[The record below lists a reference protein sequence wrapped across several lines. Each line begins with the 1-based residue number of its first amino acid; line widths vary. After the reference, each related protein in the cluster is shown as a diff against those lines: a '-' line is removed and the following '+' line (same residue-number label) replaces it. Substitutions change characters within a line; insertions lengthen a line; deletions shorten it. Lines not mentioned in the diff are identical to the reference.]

1 MRILSEAE
9 MDHVFAGQA
18 TAMVTTNEQTV
29 TVQGFRVTQQSTAGG
44 YWIGG
49 PSFNYDEYS
58 GGNAGGSYH
67 PTYPAVPNAT
77 GPEKLK
83 CIMDSVAVAG
93 ADLRTDY
100 RFAVVN
106 SYAYWNSTNND
117 IRLSQTMIAN
127 PPGYTAINGLTV
139 TPGGSPYVGT
149 SIIYAGAIDGQGSLD
164 YGSYYNTANGAWVA
178 SYNPGVLT
186 PIEQAVMTTAHE
198 ARHQYT
204 NLNPSLL
211 LGPDR
216 EADARGYAIKA
227 LEHFRANP
235 PNCR

>member
-9 MDHVFAGQA
+9 MDHVFAGQS

-29 TVQGFRVTQQSTAGG
+29 TVQGFRVTQPSTAGG

-106 SYAYWNSTNND
+106 SYGYWNSTNND

-127 PPGYTAINGLTV
+127 PPGYAAINGLTV
-139 TPGGSPYVGT
+139 TAGSGSYVGT
-149 SIIYAGAIDGQGSLD
+149 SIIYAGAIDGEGSSLD
-164 YGSYYNTANGAWVA
+164 YGSYYSATGATVN
-178 SYNPGVLT
+178 SYYPGVLT
-186 PIEQAVMTTAHE
+186 PLEQAVMTTAHGAGNSGE
-198 ARHQYT
+198 HTARLRRQI
-204 NLNPSLL
+204 
-211 LGPDR
+211 LGSVR
-216 EADARGYAIKA
+216 
-227 LEHFRANP
+227 
-235 PNCR
+235 